1 MVVLGGDAM
10 SFDIPTPFDDWE
22 EPFYSFIEI
31 DGDRLFL
38 ALDENAFIWAD
49 ATDAKAE
56 EIIVDLIV
64 NVGVTKEKNVLAMV
78 NVSVDAKKILRKN
91 VVVRRIAKRYFKKIS
106 FFL

>member
-38 ALDENAFIWAD
+38 ALDENTFIWAD

-64 NVGVTKEKNVLAMV
+64 NSIWTPY
-78 NVSVDAKKILRKN
+78 SVMALCEDEGIMYGIFYMRF
-91 VVVRRIAKRYFKKIS
+91 II
-106 FFL
+106 